1 MVSLYLPL
9 LTGMYQGS
17 CKQPRG
23 AQAPLQPPYNERN
36 NLSKRYTEDGT
47 EIVWQSTVTWPMVR
61 DLTGAD
67 REALVEELDQ
77 AVSDICSMYGA
88 DEY

>member
-1 MVSLYLPL
+1 MTGSHYSLRKYKA
-9 LTGMYQGS
+9 GRARASQH
-17 CKQPRG
+17 KQ
-23 AQAPLQPPYNERN
+23 LNERN
-36 NLSKRYTEDGT
+36 NMSKRYTEDGT

-88 DEY
+88 DE